1 VYTVA
6 AGTKEGGSHNDEV
19 CRSGQARGVKGKD
32 EDWRACEETADVLA
46 NKFCSRN
53 EGSGAA
59 EKEVSASRRRWV
71 DCGPA
76 NASRH
81 GMCSPELRDLGAV
94 DQVPCRMGLEACSRG

>member
-19 CRSGQARGVKGKD
+19 CRPGQARGVKGKD
-32 EDWRACEETADVLA
+32 EDWRACEERADVLA

-59 EKEVSASRRRWV
+59 DKKCLLHGAAGSIV
-71 DCGPA
+71 DRPTPA
-76 NASRH
+76 
-81 GMCSPELRDLGAV
+81 GMECALLS
-94 DQVPCRMGLEACSRG
+94 LEISEQ